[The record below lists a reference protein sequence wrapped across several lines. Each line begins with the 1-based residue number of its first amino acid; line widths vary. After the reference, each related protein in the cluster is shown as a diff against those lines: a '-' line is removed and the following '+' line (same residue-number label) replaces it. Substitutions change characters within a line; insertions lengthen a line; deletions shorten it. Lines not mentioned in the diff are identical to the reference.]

1 MSIVIIEDDV
11 RVASFLERGLKS
23 EGFLVQTCADGKG
36 AIDLVLQ
43 VQPAVIILDRMLP
56 NIDGIELC
64 SRMRARGIK
73 AKILIL
79 SALNEVQDRVLG
91 LNSGADDY
99 LGKPFAFEELLARIH
114 VLSKRDQF
122 AQVDNIVHF
131 GELAYDKSALQV
143 SRSGK
148 IIKLTAKELQML
160 DFLMSQPGKVFSRER
175 ILANVWGMN
184 TDPLTNVVD
193 VYVRRLRRK
202 IDEDYTK
209 KYIHTYRGHGYS
221 LNDVAPD
228 AAIQ

>member
-11 RVASFLERGLKS
+11 RVSSFLERGLRS
-23 EGFLVQTCADGKG
+23 EGFLVQTCADGKD
-36 AIDLVLQ
+36 AVDLVLQ

-56 NIDGIELC
+56 NVDGIALC
-64 SRMRARGIK
+64 TLMRAKGVL

-99 LGKPFAFEELLARIH
+99 LGKPFAFEELLARIQ
-114 VLSKRDQF
+114 VLSKRDLSSH
-122 AQVDNIVHF
+122 VDNIINF
-131 GELAYDKSALQV
+131 GELEYDKSSLQV
-143 SRSGK
+143 RRAGK
-148 IIKLTAKELQML
+148 VIKLTAKELQVL
-160 DFLMSQPGKVFSRER
+160 EFLLSQPGKVFSRER

-202 IDEDYTK
+202 IDDDFNA
-209 KYIHTYRGHGYS
+209 KYIQTFRGIGYS
-221 LNDVAPD
+221 LSAD
-228 AAIQ
+228 ALPAS

>member
-1 MSIVIIEDDV
+1 MISIVIIEDDV

-23 EGFLVQTCADGKG
+23 EGFLVQTCADGKD
-36 AIDLVLQ
+36 AIDMVLQ

-56 NIDGIELC
+56 NVDGIELC
-64 SRMRARGIK
+64 ARLRARGVQ

-114 VLSKRDQF
+114 VLAKRDQC
-122 AQVDNIVHF
+122 APIENIVHF
-131 GELAYDKSALQV
+131 GELQYDKSALQV
-143 SRSGK
+143 SRAGK

-160 DFLMSQPGKVFSRER
+160 EFLMSQPGKVFSRER

-202 IDEDYTK
+202 IDDEFSK
-209 KYIHTYRGHGYS
+209 KYIHTYRGLGYS
-221 LNDVAPD
+221 LTVT
-228 AAIQ
+228 AAAD